1 MRNLDGGNASTCTG
15 TMSDMAGCTWAW
27 GLEAWEEAEA
37 QIELSQTHLIELR
50 SYLNARSQ
58 KNFWKNLGLG
68 ATLGAKATKW
78 AMLLCSSGFFGSLK
92 NFSGKNFRKT
102 EGSLRQ
108 PLAMMVFA

>member
-37 QIELSQTHLIELR
+37 QIELSQPHLIEQFDQNCAL
-50 SYLNARSQ
+50 LH
-58 KNFWKNLGLG
+58 KNFFEKNLDSG

-78 AMLLCSSGFFGSLK
+78 AMLSCSSGFFGSLK
-92 NFSGKNFRKT
+92 NFSGKKF
-102 EGSLRQ
+102 S
-108 PLAMMVFA
+108 